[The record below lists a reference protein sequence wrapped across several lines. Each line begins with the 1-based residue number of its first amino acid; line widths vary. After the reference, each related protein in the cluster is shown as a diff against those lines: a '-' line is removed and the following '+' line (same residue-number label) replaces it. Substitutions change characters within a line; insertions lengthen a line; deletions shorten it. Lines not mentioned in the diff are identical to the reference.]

1 MRLADQLSARSIGIE
16 ARDLPDLVAYADP
29 ELLARVL
36 DNVLS
41 SAVSYNRDRGL
52 VVLTGSAH
60 TVAED
65 EWSVG
70 SISVAARHQVGR
82 RMGPRL
88 RQVLPRRSVSF
99 YVEPAEAVSAWPFAA
114 KYGRARRI
122 FWNRQLLHER
132 DHLRDRPAV
141 NRFTSAVL
149 ADHRARVPECD
160 HD

>member
-29 ELLARVL
+29 GLLARVL

-70 SISVAARHQVGR
+70 SISVAVTDTGLGIQAGEWDRVFDRFYRVDQSRSTSNR
-82 RMGPRL
+82 RKRSRPGHLL
-88 RQVLPRRSVSF
+88 R
-99 YVEPAEAVSAWPFAA
+99 
-114 KYGRARRI
+114 
-122 FWNRQLLHER
+122 N
-132 DHLRDRPAV
+132 
-141 NRFTSAVL
+141 T
-149 ADHRARVPECD
+149 
-160 HD
+160 